1 MKSGDI
7 ETRHIMLACA
17 PDRETAVS
25 DALRFTQHNK
35 LVHYDNVYV
44 DTVFSAEQPEFW
56 SMMEEGT
63 GRNRETSEKLL
74 TELVQEGYT
83 SILDLAALPQGYLS
97 KLLHT
102 VAHLQD
108 GFFGIDSGLYNLAED
123 SHQISARLRGDMAH
137 NPGIYWAV
145 EVRCVYF
152 HHEDAFDALK
162 KKLIS

>member
-7 ETRHIMLACA
+7 ETRHIMLVCA

-25 DALRFTQHNK
+25 DVLRFAQHNK
-35 LVHYDNVYV
+35 LVRYDNVSV
-44 DTVFSAEQPEFW
+44 ETVCSAEQPEFW
-56 SMMEEGT
+56 SLVEEGT

-74 TELVQEGYT
+74 TELMHEGYS

-108 GFFGIDSGLYNLAED
+108 GFFGIDSGFYNLAED
-123 SHQISARLRGDMAH
+123 SHQISARLRRDMAQ
-137 NPGIYWAV
+137 NPGNYRAV

-152 HHEDAFDALK
+152 HHEDTFDALK
-162 KKLIS
+162 KELIS